1 MLVTH
6 HFVFF
11 LIPIYRNEKRPRGII
26 PLEGVKVQ
34 QIFKM
39 TKDSVF
45 EIFNAFGN
53 SNTIKSAKTD
63 SRGAVVQGNHKHFR
77 SLEGISSYC
86 KICLMEV
93 VSISQ
98 VCCRQQRGTR
108 SMGSRHQRLHRR
120 KSFRGDRPQ
129 QAGFFEEHQER
140 SNSTFSVNS
149 NAYFEVKNIH
159 RHILRQ

>member
-1 MLVTH
+1 MILL
-6 HFVFF
+6 F
-11 LIPIYRNEKRPRGII
+11 LILIYRNEKRPRGII
-26 PLEGVKVQ
+26 PLEGVKVH

-77 SLEGISSYC
+77 SLEGISSYR
-86 KICLMEV
+86 KICLMKV
-93 VSISQ
+93 AFVSQ
-98 VCCRQQRGTR
+98 VCCRQQRGAR
-108 SMGSRHQRLHRR
+108 SMGSRHQGLHRR

-149 NAYFEVKNIH
+149 NAYIAVKNIH